1 MDEFLI
7 MKIEGNMIEFM
18 VQEDPEKYRRHVCIK
33 NGKEVLYVHIL
44 KTLYDCM
51 RSGFLWY
58 NLFLETLQSH
68 GFKLNPYDS
77 YVANKIMNGKQCTI
91 TWYIDDLKIS
101 HVDHQVVTNII
112 SMIDSEYGTMTIT
125 RGSKDTYIG
134 IDIDIEFIGD
144 GKVTLHQPIH
154 IEENIEYFGEDVTT
168 TVSSATQKYL
178 FRVEDLEKLSDEL
191 RMKFHRIFQ
200 KLLFVSKRSRSDL

>member
-1 MDEFLI
+1 ML
-7 MKIEGNMIEFM
+7 KALYG
-18 VQEDPEKYRRHVCIK
+18 YIK
-33 NGKEVLYVHIL
+33 SGLLRYNIFTATLKEQ
-44 KTLYDCM
+44 
-51 RSGFLWY
+51 GF
-58 NLFLETLQSH
+58 E
-68 GFKLNPYDS
+68 LNPYNLCI
-77 YVANKIMNGKQCTI
+77 VNKIIDGKQCTI

-168 TVSSATQKYL
+168 TVSSAIQKYL
-178 FRVEDLEKLSDEL
+178 FHVEDLEKLSDEL